1 MDELKKYRK
10 KIDEV
15 DQDIL
20 NTFLERL
27 SIVKEIVRIKK
38 EKGLPIFDEAR
49 EKEVIAKRLNQLDNQ
64 EHKALV
70 EKFFYG
76 LMDLSKSF
84 QFDEMSDVSG
94 NQLTLGYLGDK
105 GSYSY
110 IAAKALFGSKGLR
123 SYQSFESLFKGLQNN
138 HIKQAILP
146 IENTS
151 TGSILEVYDLL
162 KTYQMHI
169 VGEKNIEINHYLL
182 AKEDSK
188 IEDIYRVYSHPQALK
203 QSKEFL
209 KAYDW
214 ELINCENTSAGALKV
229 KNTADKGVA
238 AIGSLEAAKIYGLK
252 VLKERVNYNVK
263 NMTRFIIVQR
273 DEKEIEEA
281 NKITLGFSVAHEPGA
296 LYQVLGIFENHNINL
311 YKLESRPMIDSP
323 FEYYFYADLAGNLN
337 DQDVQEVL
345 NQVQQKTNHLRI
357 YGNYKRDLGG
367 Y

>member
-10 KIDEV
+10 KIDEI

-20 NTFLERL
+20 NIFLERL

-38 EKGLPIFDEAR
+38 EKGLPIFDESR
-49 EKEVIAKRLNQLDNQ
+49 EKEVISKRLNQLDSQ

-84 QFDEMSDVSG
+84 QFDEMSENYKNES
-94 NQLTLGYLGDK
+94 TLGYLGDK

-110 IAAKALFGSKGLR
+110 IAAKACFGTKGLR
-123 SYQSFESLFKGLQNN
+123 SYHSFESLFKALQNN

-182 AKEDSK
+182 AKEETTL
-188 IEDIYRVYSHPQALK
+188 EDIHRVYSHPQALK

-214 ELINCENTSAGALKV
+214 ALINCENTSAGALKV
-229 KNTADKGVA
+229 KNTADLGVA
-238 AIGSLEAAKIYGLK
+238 AIGSLEAASIYGLK

-273 DEKEIEEA
+273 DEMEIKEA

-296 LYQVLGIFENHNINL
+296 LYQVLGIFENHHINL
-311 YKLESRPMIDSP
+311 YKLESRPIIDSP
-323 FEYYFYADLAGNLN
+323 FEYYFYADLAGNLKE
-337 DQDVQEVL
+337 DAVKKVL
-345 NQVQQKTNHLRI
+345 ERVRQKTNHLRV